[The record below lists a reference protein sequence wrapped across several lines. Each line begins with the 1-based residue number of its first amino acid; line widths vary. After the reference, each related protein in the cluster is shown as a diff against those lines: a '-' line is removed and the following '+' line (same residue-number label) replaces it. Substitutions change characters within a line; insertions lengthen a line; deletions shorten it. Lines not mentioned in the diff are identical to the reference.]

1 MNYSNVAVATAF
13 HGSVDFITSK
23 YLDSWWDGD
32 GVETVTGERHIVTQT
47 RTLRYRFYPHFHP
60 YVRELAKRLIEKS
73 VPGLQAADTDYV
85 QNSDGTFQTLPF
97 SFQVALPVGLA
108 LQLPRPGKPTETE
121 TITLPGSVTVTLPDG
136 VKIKLVDGAEAT
148 LPGSV
153 ITHDTD
159 HGARV
164 ALSNGNTADL
174 NMGTVVSLSAVAK
187 VTLPEAIIITGED
200 GKLRRL

>member
-1 MNYSNVAVATAF
+1 MNYSNVAAASAF
-13 HGSVDFITSK
+13 HGSVDLITSK
-23 YLDSWWDGD
+23 RLDSWWD

-47 RTLRYRFYPHFHP
+47 RTMRYRFYPHFHP

-108 LQLPRPGKPTETE
+108 LHLPRPGKPTETE
-121 TITLPGSVTVTLPDG
+121 AITLPGSVTVTLSED
-136 VKIKLVDGAEAT
+136 VKIKLANGHEAI

-153 ITHDTD
+153 IAHDSQRGT
-159 HGARV
+159 RV
-164 ALSNGNTADL
+164 VQQVDGKSADL
-174 NMGTVVSLSAVAK
+174 DSGAVVSLSAAAT
-187 VTLPEAIIITGED
+187 VTLP
-200 GKLRRL
+200 

>member
-1 MNYSNVAVATAF
+1 MIYAHAAATTAF
-13 HGSVDFITSK
+13 HGSVDSRISK
-23 YLDSWWDGD
+23 YLDSWGDGV

-108 LQLPRPGKPTETE
+108 LQLP
-121 TITLPGSVTVTLPDG
+121 L
-136 VKIKLVDGAEAT
+136 A
-148 LPGSV
+148 
-153 ITHDTD
+153 
-159 HGARV
+159 
-164 ALSNGNTADL
+164 
-174 NMGTVVSLSAVAK
+174 SLAQLA
-187 VTLPEAIIITGED
+187 
-200 GKLRRL
+200 